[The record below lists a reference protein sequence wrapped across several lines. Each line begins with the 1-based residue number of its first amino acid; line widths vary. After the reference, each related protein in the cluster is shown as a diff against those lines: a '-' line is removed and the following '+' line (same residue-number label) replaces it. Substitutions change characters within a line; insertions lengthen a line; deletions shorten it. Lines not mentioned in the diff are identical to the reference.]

1 MILEFGQFL
10 KKRLQKKIY
19 QNVGI
24 VELYRILEL
33 NGVHDV
39 TMPDTVLNTSIFD
52 QSFDLF
58 SNDFRPKFQFL
69 TKFMIF
75 DQNFDF

>member
-69 TKFMIF
+69 TKFIIF